1 MAVICTHSQIYV
13 EIYCQNLAL
22 NCESFR
28 AEKNVFWDSRPMDY
42 CQCSFDLQMLL
53 MGDNLENYYR
63 FLINVAS
70 VRPLTALTHYHLG
83 GPPPV

>member
-22 NCESFR
+22 NCGSFR
-28 AEKNVFWDSRPMDY
+28 AEKNVFWDS
-42 CQCSFDLQMLL
+42 QCPFDLQMLL

-70 VRPLTALTHYHLG
+70 VRPLTHYHLG